1 MSNQDKRFIR
11 IGAHKIEVRNEVYM
25 AYMQGARKERYFM
38 NDLKQEKLNTNGEKI
53 ITIKSREDSLER
65 LESINI
71 EFPDTK
77 SGSPEEAIEM
87 SILLQTLSRAM
98 KTLNEEK
105 LLLMWELFY
114 FDRTER
120 EVGAIL
126 HMPSSTV
133 HDRKIAVL
141 KKLRNFFEKKSGQK

>member
-1 MSNQDKRFIR
+1 
-11 IGAHKIEVRNEVYM
+11 
-25 AYMQGARKERYFM
+25 M
-38 NDLKQEKLNTNGEKI
+38 NDLKREGVNIKGDKI
-53 ITIKSREDSLER
+53 EITKSREDSLER

-77 SGSPEEAIEM
+77 SDSVEDFLEKN
-87 SILLQTLSRAM
+87 ILLQILSQAM

-133 HDRKIAVL
+133 HDRKIAAL

>member
-1 MSNQDKRFIR
+1 MNSQVKKFIR
-11 IGAHKIEVRNEVYM
+11 IGSRKIEVNDEVYKT
-25 AYMQGARKERYFM
+25 YTQSERKERYFM
-38 NDLKQEKLNTNGEKI
+38 NDLKREGVNIKGDKI
-53 ITIKSREDSLER
+53 EITKSREDSLEC

-77 SGSPEEAIEM
+77 SDSVEDFLEKN
-87 SILLQTLSRAM
+87 ILLQILSQAM